1 MKKIVYLF
9 FAIVLSINVKG
20 QSVPCFNN
28 TNTFTFTSFGSS
40 IAATGDF
47 NLDGKIDLVFGTGG
61 GASSNMFVYLGS
73 GTGSFTTSYSVSM
86 QEDLKS
92 IEVADMN
99 NDSYPDILIS
109 KGEAGSMSQ
118 MGGQVYLNDGQGGF
132 ITPNYVHYS
141 CSFTGRIFPI
151 NINNDAILDFVVT
164 KSCSPTF
171 KAYLNTGTLST
182 ASATNFTGPTN
193 GGTCHDACIGDFD
206 KDGVQ
211 DLATTRDI
219 INQIIVFK
227 GDVQNPFATFTT
239 YSMNVGNPPN
249 RIKSADLNNDQYLDL
264 VVTHLNSTGYSVFM
278 GGLNGFSLLNAGS
291 SGTLINAAADFVLDD
306 YDLDGKIDMVVS
318 FAQPINTQL
327 QVFKGNGNGTF
338 SLVSNLASGILPLA
352 LESVDVNND
361 GRKDL
366 ISVNQ
371 NSNYIKVWLNDT
383 PSLSASSSQ
392 SLICP
397 GASVVLTAFGATTYS
412 WSTGATS
419 SSITISPQTT
429 TTYSVI
435 GTNSA
440 SGCANTAIYT
450 QNVSIC
456 AYQQTINAD
465 EIQVSFYPN
474 PTNEL
479 LYFTNALG
487 EIVEVNISNMLGQT
501 VYKNTLSKQS
511 DVIDLKHCPKGVY
524 FLNLSKA
531 AGKNEKVYK
540 IIIQ

>member
-1 MKKIVYLF
+1 MRKFAYLIF
-9 FAIVLSINVKG
+9 VIASSINVKG
-20 QSVPCFNN
+20 QSMPCFNT
-28 TNTFTFTSFGSS
+28 TNTFTFTSFMSS
-40 IAATGDF
+40 IAAHGDF
-47 NLDGKIDLVFGTGG
+47 NLDGNVDLVFGSSGSI
-61 GASSNMFVYLGS
+61 SSNLFVYLGS
-73 GTGSFTTSYSVSM
+73 GTGSFTPSYSVSM
-86 QEDLKS
+86 QEKLKS
-92 IEVADMN
+92 LEVADMN
-99 NDSYPDILIS
+99 NDSYPDILLS
-109 KGEAGSMSQ
+109 KGDGGLMSQ

-141 CSFTGRIFPI
+141 CSFTGRIFPV
-151 NINNDAILDFVVT
+151 NINNDASLDFVVT

-182 ASATNFTGPTN
+182 ANATNFTGPTS

-211 DLATTRDI
+211 DMATTRDI

-239 YSMNVGNPPN
+239 YSMNVGNPPG

-278 GGLNGFSLLNAGS
+278 GGVNGFSLLNAGS
-291 SGTLINAAADFVLDD
+291 SGTLTNAAADFVLDD

-318 FAQPINTQL
+318 FAQIANTQL

-338 SLVSNLASGILPLA
+338 SLVGNLASGILPLA
-352 LESVDVNND
+352 LESMDVNND

-366 ISVNQ
+366 VSVNQ

-397 GASVVLTAFGATTYS
+397 GALAVLTAFGANTYS
-412 WSTGATS
+412 WSTGAIS
-419 SSITISPQTT
+419 PSISISPQTT
-429 TTYSVI
+429 TTYSVV
-435 GTNSA
+435 GTNNA
-440 SGCANTAIYT
+440 SGCTNMALYT

-456 AYQQTINAD
+456 AFQPEMAAN
-465 EIQVSFYPN
+465 ELQVSFYPN
-474 PTNEL
+474 PTNDL

-487 EIVEVNISNMLGQT
+487 QMFEVSISNMLGQT
-501 VYKNTLSKQS
+501 VYKNTLSQQTE
-511 DVIDLKHCPKGVY
+511 VIELKHCPKGIY

-531 AGKNEKVYK
+531 ASKSEKVYK